1 MMTILVGTVTRY
13 PLFLSLSLEV
23 DTVFGF
29 VAIEG
34 AEFAGTGVK
43 GWVYRSHQSHALAL
57 VAVACGACRGGG

>member
-13 PLFLSLSLEV
+13 PLFLSLCLEV

-34 AEFAGTGVK
+34 AEFGTGVK
-43 GWVYRSHQSHALAL
+43 GWVYRSHQSRALAL